1 MLNLSTMDFQFPI
14 GRFQRPTSL
23 DATAV
28 NATISSI
35 ADLPARLNA
44 AVQGLTPAQLDTPY
58 RDGGWSVRQVVHH
71 VPESH
76 ANAYTRIKLALTES
90 NPVVKPYDE
99 SEWAKTPEVRTTPI
113 GVSLLM
119 LEALHARWVLLLRA
133 LTPEQWG
140 KTFQHPE
147 SGLWRVDQAAAL
159 YAWHGTHHVAHVT
172 SLRERSGW

>member
-133 LTPEQWG
+133 LSPEQWG

-147 SGLWRVDQAAAL
+147 SGLWRVDQVAAL